1 MLAPVWTKNDKK
13 ANWLILTFSVIVFL
27 LVTALGRVSIQ
38 VDLGF
43 SPHIFAKI
51 NAYINSAV
59 AVFLILALIAV
70 KQKKYILH
78 RNSMLIAMVLSILF
92 LLSYV
97 AHHLFTEPT
106 SFPEPGISKTIYYIL
121 LGTHIPLAGLILPF
135 ILYTAYRGL
144 TGEWVKHR
152 KLARITWPI
161 WFYVAI
167 TGVIIYMM
175 ISPYYPA

>member
-27 LVTALGRVSIQ
+27 LVTALGRVSLN

-59 AVFLILALIAV
+59 AVFLVIALIAV

-167 TGVIIYMM
+167 TGVIIYIM